1 MDLGEPAQV
10 LEASTISYLRRVLIH
25 YLICWVVVL
34 DSRWKDLN
42 RPRDFSYILP
52 LMIFWRFF
60 FHRSMC
66 RSSCRMSPLR
76 FVWSLLVVAVD
87 VYCRMERSK
96 QTLRFQL
103 YITIDDFL
111 AFLLPLFDVLGVLQY
126 VTPSIRVES
135 TCC

>member
-1 MDLGEPAQV
+1 M
-10 LEASTISYLRRVLIH
+10 
-25 YLICWVVVL
+25 
-34 DSRWKDLN
+34 
-42 RPRDFSYILP
+42 
-52 LMIFWRFF
+52 
-60 FHRSMC
+60 
-66 RSSCRMSPLR
+66 
-76 FVWSLLVVAVD
+76 WSLLVVAVD